1 MDRELQKKLLEY
13 VTNAESFLGAELPV
27 YFNEFIT
34 YHWYASL
41 FYLMCSL
48 LIFLMSLSV
57 FYFIYKVMTGQ
68 IDLKIDGEAF
78 GMTMMCTIIISVIA
92 FISSGTSIVYYG
104 DRLFK
109 ISAAPR
115 VFVIDTLR
123 K

>member
-57 FYFIYKVMTGQ
+57 FYFIYKVVTG
-68 IDLKIDGEAF
+68 KISLEVDNDAF
-78 GMTMMCTIIISVIA
+78 ATIVLCSIIISFIG